1 MLILFLEMQKQ
12 LVYWRQQVKSHK
24 ETQNL
29 HRGRTL
35 LCGTDKYTHR
45 PRWVFYGENK
55 FTSWAL
61 GTRQSEEPGR
71 RENKLIIE
79 VSRWLSNPNR
89 KRFIT
94 TVCATDSSSSSFEL
108 VPLPLQYLI
117 WPQVRRLLGAL
128 RGISFLFS
136 YLSSFRHPLSPA
148 LYLPLSDLPP
158 SGPLDT
164 TDAHRQS
171 SKTDCAVKTRWK
183 KWEFALQ

>member
-1 MLILFLEMQKQ
+1 MRHRQNILIGPDGFFFTGK
-12 LVYWRQQVKSHK
+12 
-24 ETQNL
+24 
-29 HRGRTL
+29 
-35 LCGTDKYTHR
+35 
-45 PRWVFYGENK
+45 NK

-71 RENKLIIE
+71 WENKLIIE

-89 KRFIT
+89 KRFIM

-158 SGPLDT
+158 PSGPLDT

>member
-1 MLILFLEMQKQ
+1 MRHRQNILI
-12 LVYWRQQVKSHK
+12 
-24 ETQNL
+24 
-29 HRGRTL
+29 GPD
-35 LCGTDKYTHR
+35 G
-45 PRWVFYGENK
+45 VFYGENK

-71 RENKLIIE
+71 WENKLIIE

-89 KRFIT
+89 KRFIM

-158 SGPLDT
+158 LQVLLTQQTHTGSQ
-164 TDAHRQS
+164 ARQTVRLKLGGKNGS
-171 SKTDCAVKTRWK
+171 LPCS
-183 KWEFALQ
+183 EYESNS